1 MPGFARL
8 LGIAAPFAGPDGPF
22 HRQNASRRGPAA
34 VKPNTKRTRAAGGTN
49 GHESRVSSHAI
60 AIFGRSTAPLAQ
72 RAPQGTRV
80 TGGSARMAA
89 MDAAWQ
95 PPAPTGSWT
104 VSRRLVLR
112 PVPWDAVQAI
122 TAGRR
127 LPGWAD
133 DYPAEGDAMIAG
145 LLFRAGPA
153 AWPGANQAWGHRQ
166 VVERTTGLV
175 VGGIGFAGPP
185 GAAGE
190 VELGYGI
197 VPSRQGRGYATE
209 AVAAMAAVAWADPV
223 VEAVVA
229 TTATGNAASRR
240 VLEKAGFRLVAAD
253 EELRFRLPRP
263 R

>member
-1 MPGFARL
+1 
-8 LGIAAPFAGPDGPF
+8 
-22 HRQNASRRGPAA
+22 
-34 VKPNTKRTRAAGGTN
+34 
-49 GHESRVSSHAI
+49 
-60 AIFGRSTAPLAQ
+60 
-72 RAPQGTRV
+72 
-80 TGGSARMAA
+80 

-166 VVERTTGLV
+166 VVERATGLV

-209 AVAAMAAVAWADPV
+209 AVAAMVAVAWADPV

-229 TTATGNAASRR
+229 TTAPATWRPSGCWRRPVSGWWPRTRNSGSGCPGRAEPYCAGGAVPSRRQRYGAASRR
-240 VLEKAGFRLVAAD
+240 SSFSGPQEPRGYGTALGGCCCSGAD
-253 EELRFRLPRP
+253 TSHSRSIPYASVNSA
-263 R
+263 

>member
-1 MPGFARL
+1 
-8 LGIAAPFAGPDGPF
+8 
-22 HRQNASRRGPAA
+22 
-34 VKPNTKRTRAAGGTN
+34 
-49 GHESRVSSHAI
+49 
-60 AIFGRSTAPLAQ
+60 
-72 RAPQGTRV
+72 
-80 TGGSARMAA
+80 
-89 MDAAWQ
+89 MDAAWP

-112 PVPWDAVQAI
+112 PVPWEAVQAI

-166 VVERTTGLV
+166 IVERATGLV

-209 AVAAMAAVAWADPV
+209 AVAAMVAGARAAPV
-223 VEAVVA
+223 VAAGVPPP
-229 TTATGNAASRR
+229 ATGNAASRR
-240 VLEKAGFRLVAAD
+240 VLEKAGFQLVAAD

-263 R
+263 S

>member
-1 MPGFARL
+1 
-8 LGIAAPFAGPDGPF
+8 
-22 HRQNASRRGPAA
+22 
-34 VKPNTKRTRAAGGTN
+34 
-49 GHESRVSSHAI
+49 
-60 AIFGRSTAPLAQ
+60 
-72 RAPQGTRV
+72 
-80 TGGSARMAA
+80 
-89 MDAAWQ
+89 MDAAWP

-112 PVPWDAVQAI
+112 PVPWEAVQAI

-166 VVERTTGLV
+166 IVERATGLV

-209 AVAAMAAVAWADPV
+209 AVAAWGAGAGAAAGGAP
-223 VEAVVA
+223 AGPP
-229 TTATGNAASRR
+229 TATGNAASRR
-240 VLEKAGFRLVAAD
+240 VLEKAGFQLVAAD

-263 R
+263 S